1 MRRTASCTGRSSLRE
16 PRTSLC
22 SLQVEPGSRLQ
33 QALLL
38 FPLEDAEGKPYKVKL
53 RLQYGPPNAR
63 VVEDIVGALDAP
75 SWAPPPAAKAPAAP
89 TAALSQPAATA
100 AASPGGTPLPVLG
113 TAAVPPIAAPAPG
126 GATATFGAFE
136 EFADFASAF
145 EDSSPVDMGASASAA
160 SAMLASPPPASPA
173 GAQPAGPAPA
183 QPIKTLSPGSASAGQ
198 EAAAAA
204 GVSAQHGATAQN
216 GATEEEQMAW
226 AIRESMQAATASSH
240 AVEDATAPKT
250 QLDAFQGQ
258 QAATI
263 SGVAHRRHTVAGVPS
278 SPSGSNVPNGEHYP
292 KPPDTIKAEMGV
304 LLEGCASS
312 SPCAVDAADTCCC
325 CSLTA
330 PRASPFATVLCRQRH
345 TIEVTLA
352 DDLPAKV
359 AEWSVGKNLSDK
371 ARIKVENSLRMRLD
385 QALAKANAESEAAP
399 PAPPC

>member
-1 MRRTASCTGRSSLRE
+1 
-16 PRTSLC
+16 
-22 SLQVEPGSRLQ
+22 
-33 QALLL
+33 
-38 FPLEDAEGKPYKVKL
+38 
-53 RLQYGPPNAR
+53 
-63 VVEDIVGALDAP
+63 
-75 SWAPPPAAKAPAAP
+75 
-89 TAALSQPAATA
+89 
-100 AASPGGTPLPVLG
+100 
-113 TAAVPPIAAPAPG
+113 
-126 GATATFGAFE
+126 
-136 EFADFASAF
+136 
-145 EDSSPVDMGASASAA
+145 
-160 SAMLASPPPASPA
+160 
-173 GAQPAGPAPA
+173 
-183 QPIKTLSPGSASAGQ
+183 
-198 EAAAAA
+198 
-204 GVSAQHGATAQN
+204 
-216 GATEEEQMAW
+216 MAW

-304 LLEGCASS
+304 LLEG
-312 SPCAVDAADTCCC
+312 
-325 CSLTA
+325 
-330 PRASPFATVLCRQRH
+330 QRH